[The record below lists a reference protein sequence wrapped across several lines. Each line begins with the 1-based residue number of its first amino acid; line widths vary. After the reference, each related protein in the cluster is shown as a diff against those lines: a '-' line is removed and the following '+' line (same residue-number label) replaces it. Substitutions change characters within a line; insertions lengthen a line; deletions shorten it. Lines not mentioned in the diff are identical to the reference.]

1 MDAASLPNP
10 LQKHIDQVPKLEVD
24 SMVAT
29 SKLHVP
35 TWLSKEAA
43 MALNNLI
50 CRVAGAHISF
60 SDASKSLLRK
70 WWYAGHL
77 LRAGTPQENGDIA
90 NQALGPWILGGYIGF
105 RV

>member
-1 MDAASLPNP
+1 MAMDAASLLNP

-29 SKLHVP
+29 SKLHIP

-50 CRVAGAHISF
+50 CRVAG
-60 SDASKSLLRK
+60 DASKWLLRK

-77 LRAGTPQENGDIA
+77 LRTGTPQENGDIA